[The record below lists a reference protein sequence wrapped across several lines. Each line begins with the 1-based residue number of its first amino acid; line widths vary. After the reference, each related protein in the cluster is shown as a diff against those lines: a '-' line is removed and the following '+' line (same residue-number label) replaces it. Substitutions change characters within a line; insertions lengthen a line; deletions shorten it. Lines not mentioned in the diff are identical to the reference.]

1 MLAQKALVLISL
13 GSIAGLAGC
22 MGGTSLP
29 FSQTPQPLSVLFIST
44 PPTSLAVQAS
54 ATLIAAATFAGA
66 PPVLSVNN
74 LVTWSVTCGSPGVCG
89 SFSASDDLNAVI
101 YTAPSAIPIGS
112 TVTVTAT
119 SIATPAKSA
128 SAVITIV
135 PPIPIAVS
143 FFTPPPASL
152 QVNTS
157 SPLIA
162 IITNDVTA
170 NPRVQWTV
178 TCGSTSCGSF
188 SSTTTANDVATTYTA
203 PAAIPSA
210 NTVTVT
216 ATSVTDPTT
225 SVSATIVIAPATAN
239 LANGTYVFQLSSQT
253 GAGANFF
260 TGAFTAANGAIT
272 GGELDWNYFGSD
284 SNDDLVAY
292 PITQKIAGGSYATTS
307 DGNIQVSLQLGPGT
321 FETFSG
327 TLASS
332 GRGFVSAIDGSPSS
346 GTLDLQ
352 TSTAAPSGGYA
363 LSLYGGDEYGD
374 AAWIAGILNVDSSG
388 GISGAGSVLDVI
400 DGNAGYGGTQTVGA
414 STVSAPDAY
423 GRVLFQ
429 VRPGA
434 GSTLP
439 PIYLAGYIVDAAH
452 IRLVETNDGIDN
464 INFQGVMGGT
474 ALGQGADTGKF
485 TAASVTGSSYVF
497 GAQGDDGR
505 GTLQLA
511 GVLTLGASGAV
522 NGTLNW
528 NDLSNNAQSPL
539 AFTGTYTV
547 DPTGR
552 VTVSKLVGSNFT
564 YSFHLYL
571 TGNGNGLLLSNDSA
585 DIFNGQAFQQQTAP
599 FTAAS
604 FSGTYGLSDS
614 TYVTARN
621 SGALEGAL
629 ANGSIVA
636 TPGSSANTIA
646 GFADLGNSN
655 ANFALS
661 GSVTP
666 NSTGILQGAIAGF
679 NPASPST
686 AGSFTLYLVD
696 GTQSVLIETDN
707 VQLNLGHFQL
717 Q

>member
-1 MLAQKALVLISL
+1 
-13 GSIAGLAGC
+13 
-22 MGGTSLP
+22 
-29 FSQTPQPLSVLFIST
+29 
-44 PPTSLAVQAS
+44 
-54 ATLIAAATFAGA
+54 
-66 PPVLSVNN
+66 
-74 LVTWSVTCGSPGVCG
+74 
-89 SFSASDDLNAVI
+89 
-101 YTAPSAIPIGS
+101 
-112 TVTVTAT
+112 
-119 SIATPAKSA
+119 
-128 SAVITIV
+128 
-135 PPIPIAVS
+135 
-143 FFTPPPASL
+143 
-152 QVNTS
+152 
-157 SPLIA
+157 
-162 IITNDVTA
+162 
-170 NPRVQWTV
+170 
-178 TCGSTSCGSF
+178 
-188 SSTTTANDVATTYTA
+188 
-203 PAAIPSA
+203 
-210 NTVTVT
+210 
-216 ATSVTDPTT
+216 
-225 SVSATIVIAPATAN
+225 
-239 LANGTYVFQLSSQT
+239 
-253 GAGANFF
+253 
-260 TGAFTAANGAIT
+260 
-272 GGELDWNYFGSD
+272 
-284 SNDDLVAY
+284 
-292 PITQKIAGGSYATTS
+292 
-307 DGNIQVSLQLGPGT
+307 
-321 FETFSG
+321 
-327 TLASS
+327 
-332 GRGFVSAIDGSPSS
+332 
-346 GTLDLQ
+346 
-352 TSTAAPSGGYA
+352 
-363 LSLYGGDEYGD
+363 
-374 AAWIAGILNVDSSG
+374 
-388 GISGAGSVLDVI
+388 
-400 DGNAGYGGTQTVGA
+400 VGA

-452 IRLVETNDGIDN
+452 IRLVETNDGLDN

-474 ALGQGADTGKF
+474 ALGQGADTGEF
-485 TAASVTGSSYVF
+485 TAASVTGSTYVF
-497 GAQGDDGR
+497 GAQGDGGR

-511 GVLTLGASGAV
+511 GVLTLGASGAAT
-522 NGTLNW
+522 GTLNW

-552 VTVSKLVGSNFT
+552 VTVSKIVGSNFT

-636 TPGSSANTIA
+636 TPGSSANTLA

-666 NSTGILQGAIAGF
+666 NSTGILQGTIAGF
-679 NPASPST
+679 NPTSPST
-686 AGSFTLYLVD
+686 AGSFALYLVD

-707 VQLNLGHFQL
+707 AQLNLGHFQL